1 MAPGL
6 VLSGG
11 ASDHSA
17 HGAHS
22 AHSAHGAHSVH
33 SAHSAHSAHYYHHH
47 HPPAFVILRYILF
60 IVECE
65 IDPDCRTDQIC
76 HNNKCIDPCLVE
88 NPCAINAICQGQNHA
103 SRCTCPAGLVGNPY
117 VNCETVECYINSDCD
132 SSKACIQNECFDP
145 CLLDNV
151 CAPTAICRY
160 VLVLQYTES

>member
-1 MAPGL
+1 MHHPILHSPIALVPSAPGL
-6 VLSGG
+6 LSGG
-11 ASDHSA
+11 ASGHR
-17 HGAHS
+17 HH
-22 AHSAHGAHSVH
+22 H
-33 SAHSAHSAHYYHHH
+33 HHH
-47 HPPAFVILRYILF
+47 HPPPPPFVILRYFLI

-160 VLVLQYTES
+160 VYFQYFFFNIGIAIPN

>member
-1 MAPGL
+1 MHHPILHSPIALVPSAPGL
-6 VLSGG
+6 LSGG
-11 ASDHSA
+11 ASGHR
-17 HGAHS
+17 HH
-22 AHSAHGAHSVH
+22 
-33 SAHSAHSAHYYHHH
+33 HHH
-47 HPPAFVILRYILF
+47 HPPPPPFVILRYFLI

-160 VLVLQYTES
+160 VYFQYFFFNIGIAIPN